1 MNYTQLYES
10 RITKELD
17 KKEVSLWKDFYNN
30 ILPERVEQFKKV
42 YRGKP
47 QKLQKAIEKLE
58 QDAAASYREEI
69 DEQLT
74 TICDGLRTQAYFD
87 AFPTIRVWLF
97 KYNFMPNFMPNE
109 RKKTKLDKT

>member
-1 MNYTQLYES
+1 MNYSKYYED

-47 QKLQKAIEKLE
+47 QKLQKAINGSVMLLLLPISVMHVV
-58 QDAAASYREEI
+58 Q
-69 DEQLT
+69 Q
-74 TICDGLRTQAYFD
+74 
-87 AFPTIRVWLF
+87 WLSA
-97 KYNFMPNFMPNE
+97 E
-109 RKKTKLDKT
+109 